1 MALSFMPQADVRG
14 TICYVICGSHPSDM
28 TQSQDFQAAI
38 HAQQPGKVFIFDHNS
53 NEARALLD
61 FFALTSA
68 LMPVSLLV
76 REDDS
81 LAYEWSGSL
90 PVADDV
96 LYRLHQI
103 GD

>member
-1 MALSFMPQADVRG
+1 MALSFMPQSDVRG
-14 TICYVICGSHPSDM
+14 TICYVIYGSHPSEL
-28 TQSQDFQAAI
+28 TQSQDFQTAI
-38 HAQQPGKVFIFDHNS
+38 HAQRPGKVFLIDHNS

-61 FFALTSA
+61 FFAMTTA
-68 LMPVSLLV
+68 MMPVSLLV

-90 PVADDV
+90 PIADDV
-96 LYRLHQI
+96 LYRLNQI